1 MRSSGVFPSGVP
13 GKRLLLAGVE
23 VNATLLDPKTPQE
36 LNDRDGSRVGV
47 PLRVH
52 PPDCN
57 RRDLRSLLQLQVMQE
72 RCCSGWV
79 KQASDSGPTAAI
91 IREGKLFRAV
101 RKDESPIVSEKR
113 TRDLSIT

>member
-1 MRSSGVFPSGVP
+1 
-13 GKRLLLAGVE
+13 
-23 VNATLLDPKTPQE
+23 
-36 LNDRDGSRVGV
+36 
-47 PLRVH
+47 
-52 PPDCN
+52 
-57 RRDLRSLLQLQVMQE
+57 MQE